1 MDLLPE
7 ETLYRQYMEFFELA
21 ERRRRWSVFDD
32 IPWDKWQEQSRDES
46 LAQCAETFLGVEMY
60 LPDYVAEGLNVV
72 RESFGQA
79 WFQVNWGYE
88 ESKHALALKEF
99 LLRTGQR
106 TDEQIRE
113 FEKRVLSRRWTMP
126 FSTPRRMFV
135 YGAIQEKTTWMSYR
149 QQLNRAR
156 DLGDPVMAEICRYIA
171 RDEAAHADF
180 YRRTLQACLQEDH
193 EGTLKDIAHV
203 VKEFKMPAY
212 DLLPDYDKRLAV
224 MQVIGIDREV
234 FFRDVLMP
242 TLKKVGVSRRD
253 LVRARGQLRQEDG
266 ERRDGRD
273 QGEDA

>member
-113 FEKRVLSRRWTMP
+113 FEKRVLSRRWT
-126 FSTPRRMFV
+126 
-135 YGAIQEKTTWMSYR
+135 
-149 QQLNRAR
+149 
-156 DLGDPVMAEICRYIA
+156 
-171 RDEAAHADF
+171 
-180 YRRTLQACLQEDH
+180 
-193 EGTLKDIAHV
+193 
-203 VKEFKMPAY
+203 
-212 DLLPDYDKRLAV
+212 
-224 MQVIGIDREV
+224 
-234 FFRDVLMP
+234 
-242 TLKKVGVSRRD
+242 
-253 LVRARGQLRQEDG
+253 
-266 ERRDGRD
+266 
-273 QGEDA
+273 